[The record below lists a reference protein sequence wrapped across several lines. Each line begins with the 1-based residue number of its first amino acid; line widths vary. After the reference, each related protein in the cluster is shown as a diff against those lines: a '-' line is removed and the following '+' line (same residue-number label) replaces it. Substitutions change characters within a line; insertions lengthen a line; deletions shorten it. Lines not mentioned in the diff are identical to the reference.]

1 MSDKMFSNPGI
12 IFPKLI
18 PVIKEVVSS
27 AQLEKLTFLFTIK
40 RSQIY
45 ITNRRGPRTDP
56 CRTPYILLS
65 NSLNDEPTLVV
76 CGRFFRYEINT
87 FNEVSSKP
95 KALTL
100 AIKSSWEM

>member
-1 MSDKMFSNPGI
+1 MSDKMFSNSGI

-27 AQLEKLTFLFTIK
+27 AQLEKLTFLFIIK

-45 ITNRRGPRTDP
+45 ITNRRGPRNYR

-76 CGRFFRYEINT
+76 CGRLFRYEIKT

-95 KALTL
+95 KALSL